1 MGFSKSLLLA
11 VAASTYFTQ
20 TTLARDDDDCSAVIK
35 EIQERKF
42 FFNSTKTT
50 DFTPS
55 PGLPWVFTLGLSDWR
70 EEGAKWGPDTDTV
83 QHIESFLSIPNAIA
97 KSSRANETRVCVYMM
112 EGQNATANDG
122 DESGHSCN
130 GVLSD
135 ECQKAL
141 RSIKG
146 PTDDGRCPDPPD
158 SIRNACNQYVQPYLL
173 KAQIY
178 NNTNCST
185 PTLPGIGL
193 PGGYR
198 TFSLVGNSLFPA
210 DSPTDSYKQYS
221 LRMRQPIPFL
231 LNMEFYNETLRT
243 ATELLCVAPSELAKD
258 SREPEGDFPPSA
270 AAGLDIKGAAV
281 LAVGVWSV
289 MALLFA

>member
-1 MGFSKSLLLA
+1 MGFSRNLLLA
-11 VAASTYFTQ
+11 IAASTYFTQ
-20 TTLARDDDDCSAVIK
+20 TTLAGDEDDCSAVIE
-35 EIQERKF
+35 EIRQHKL
-42 FFNSTKTT
+42 FFNSTMTT

-55 PGLPWVFTLGLSDWR
+55 PGLPWVFTLGFSDWR
-70 EEGAKWGPDTDTV
+70 EEGVKWRPYDTA
-83 QHIESFLSIPNAIA
+83 QHIETFLSIPNDIA
-97 KSSRANETRVCVYMM
+97 KSERANETRVCIYMM

-122 DESGHSCN
+122 NESGHSCN

-141 RSIKG
+141 QSIKG

-158 SIRNACNQYVQPYLL
+158 SVKKACDQDLYPSFGKVQVF
-173 KAQIY
+173 

-185 PTLPGIGL
+185 STLPGIGL

-198 TFSLVGNSLFPA
+198 TFPLVGTTLFPA

-221 LRMRQPIPFL
+221 LRIRQPIPFL
-231 LNMEFYNETLRT
+231 LTMEFHNETLRT
-243 ATELLCVAPSELAKD
+243 TTELLCVAPTELAKD

-270 AAGLDIKGAAV
+270 AAGLDIKGAV
-281 LAVGVWSV
+281 LLAVGVWSV
-289 MALLFA
+289 MVLLFT